1 MFLCFAVIVNICE
14 MTSLFSNLYFREFVV
29 QQWKGGIREPNKVD
43 SSTKKPRLSSS
54 SEIKEGMGVEL
65 ERSNEGGG
73 INEDHAQYPVS
84 MTDN

>member
-14 MTSLFSNLYFREFVV
+14 MISNLYFREFVV

-43 SSTKKPRLSSS
+43 SSTKKQRLSSS

-65 ERSNEGGG
+65 ERSNEGGV
-73 INEDHAQYPVS
+73 INEEHAQYPVS